1 MQQCRQCQGHHIII
15 SIIWSCF
22 MRGSL
27 IHLHFPTGQEHG
39 RYLSSEKQGS
49 FLCMYRKYEN
59 PLMNGGL
66 FSASR
71 GKPHQSTTNQ
81 PVKAHWEYT
90 IVQIYNKNPPRLWI
104 SAIHYYNP
112 MGFHGDTRI
121 PFGSF
126 WHLPQVPSSWRCLR
140 IVPSSSTRNAQCR

>member
-1 MQQCRQCQGHHIII
+1 MVDFWTVKNRAL
-15 SIIWSCF
+15 F
-22 MRGSL
+22 
-27 IHLHFPTGQEHG
+27 
-39 RYLSSEKQGS
+39 
-49 FLCMYRKYEN
+49 FLCIYRKYED

-140 IVPSSSTRNAQCR
+140 IVPSSSTRNAQCRWVWPGAPGGKTRCTSTRWFGRQWRRSPQDKGDSG